1 MSYLYVPYI
10 ISYDEGNSMYSD
22 YYNEEAILKIKKFNP
37 GTLTQIL
44 LFYDIYVFY
53 DEPNNPLEDISNIKY
68 SIDKNSLVLNDK
80 YSITDDTIIYSVS
93 YDDRDSENQL
103 NVSELLSKYE
113 GNEDEYDLGDLA
125 YDHLRALYKNN
136 HIVLYSRE
144 GITELTNELLT
155 ILKRLRS
162 QSDLIDLLK
171 ERSESNHEQHLELI
185 DRCIKHLE
193 NQFKN

>member
-22 YYNEEAILKIKKFNP
+22 YYNEEAILNIQKFNP

-68 SIDKNSLVLNDK
+68 SIDKNSLLLNDK
-80 YSITDDTIIYSVS
+80 YSITDETIIYSVS
-93 YDDRDSENQL
+93 YNDQDSENQL

-113 GNEDEYDLGDLA
+113 GNKDEYDLGELA
-125 YDHLRALYKNN
+125 YDHLRVLYKNN
-136 HIVLYSRE
+136 HIVLYSQE

-155 ILKRLRS
+155 IFKRLRS
-162 QSDLIDLLK
+162 QPDLSDLLQ
-171 ERSESNHEQHLELI
+171 ERSGSNHEKHLELI
-185 DRCIKHLE
+185 DQCIKHLE
-193 NQFKN
+193 NQFKK